1 MLSSSILFYTLLGG
15 HNWCILPYGQH
26 TCSIVCFPFSWQ
38 RNSTIIA
45 VGRKDRQSK
54 KMTVFFFECH
64 RQWKEHHSCICI
76 IYSVCAYICTQCGQM
91 LVFTCTI
98 CKSRLFY
105 IPMIDV
111 DIHKWPT
118 YIIYIKQDLLY
129 PDDESAQLPDPAE
142 RLEELQTR

>member
-1 MLSSSILFYTLLGG
+1 MYLTLWPAYMQHCLLPFFMAKKLDHYSSREKRPT
-15 HNWCILPYGQH
+15 
-26 TCSIVCFPFSWQ
+26 VK
-38 RNSTIIA
+38 
-45 VGRKDRQSK
+45 KDDS
-54 KMTVFFFECH
+54 FLFFEGH